1 MRIIGLRTIK
11 TAFGAALAIF
21 IAEFLG
27 LKYASAAGIITILS
41 IQNTKKTSL
50 VIAFQRIA
58 STVLALFISCVLF
71 EIFGYNPIVFG
82 LYLIV
87 FIPFAV
93 RFRLTEGI
101 VVSSVLVTHILVE
114 KSVSVFWIKNEL
126 LLMIV
131 GAGIAIILNSYMPK
145 INKKIKES
153 QKLIEEDMRRILF
166 NMAGNLR
173 NKATDIK
180 ENELFL
186 SLEASIKKG
195 SDMAYRNLN
204 NYIINED
211 KYYVMYMEMRTIQLQ
226 ILKYMR
232 NHFTRFYMTYEQTE
246 MVAKLTE
253 KIALELEEEN
263 PVDTLI
269 SELKRLYD
277 EFKKQKLPET
287 REEFENRAMLFQFL
301 NDLEYFLEAKRKF
314 VEQSKSAEY
323 R

>member
-1 MRIIGLRTIK
+1 MKIIGLRTIK

-50 VIAFQRIA
+50 VIAFQRMA

-71 EIFGYNPIVFG
+71 EILGYNPIVFG

-87 FIPFAV
+87 FIPLAV

-145 INKKIKES
+145 INKKIKEN
-153 QKLIEEDMRRILF
+153 QKLIEEDMRKILF
-166 NMAGNLR
+166 NMASNLR
-173 NKATDIK
+173 NKSTDIK
-180 ENELFL
+180 ENEFFL

-211 KYYVMYMEMRTIQLQ
+211 KYYVMYMEMRTIQFQ

-246 MVAKLTE
+246 MVAKLTD
-253 KIALELEEEN
+253 KIALQLEEEN
-263 PVDTLI
+263 PVDTLT

-277 EFKKQKLPET
+277 ELKKQKLPET

-301 NDLEYFLEAKRKF
+301 NDLEYFLEVKRKF
-314 VEQSKSAEY
+314 ILNRKENNMY
-323 R
+323 